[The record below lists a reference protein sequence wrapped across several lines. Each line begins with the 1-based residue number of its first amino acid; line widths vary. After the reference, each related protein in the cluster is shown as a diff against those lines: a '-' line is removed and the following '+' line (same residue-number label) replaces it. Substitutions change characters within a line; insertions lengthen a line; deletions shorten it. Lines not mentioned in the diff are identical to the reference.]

1 MVAGFWPPVI
11 RIDFYMHIGNS
22 DVCHIQGNENKS
34 CNLVTC
40 NSVYHNSNDSKTG
53 RWKAFM
59 SKMLLAVAGEL
70 ERKNKLE
77 GKAAAEKRRTRRFSN
92 DSLILLPRNL
102 LPRSTTT
109 GRRQEVEKEEKL
121 SVFEG
126 RAPRYFLPMHSSEP
140 HSRFPKLRCKISR
153 PLPAIHLSF
162 KISEK

>member
-1 MVAGFWPPVI
+1 
-11 RIDFYMHIGNS
+11 
-22 DVCHIQGNENKS
+22 
-34 CNLVTC
+34 
-40 NSVYHNSNDSKTG
+40 
-53 RWKAFM
+53 M

-77 GKAAAEKRRTRRFSN
+77 GKAAAEKISN
-92 DSLILLPRNL
+92 DSLILLPLNL

-121 SVFEG
+121 SVLEG
-126 RAPRYFLPMHSSEP
+126 RAPRCFLPLQNSEP

-162 KISEK
+162 KIREK